1 MEGRR
6 VVIDVDHYPTALQV
20 CPCAVTCI
28 CGSDVLYSVAKG
40 LADAK

>member
-20 CPCAVTCI
+20 CACHLICIVAQDDLCSVTE
-28 CGSDVLYSVAKG
+28 GLTDVR
-40 LADAK
+40 